1 MNRLRKHRIGAFTL
15 IELLVV
21 IAIIA
26 ILAGMLL
33 PALAKAKARAQRIN
47 CVNNLKNIGLAFRT
61 AAVDTGAF
69 VWSVPADSGGVDPA
83 NFGKSNWL
91 FFAALSNELST
102 PKIIACPSDDRRSL
116 SNTWRSVELKDRDK
130 AVSYLLG
137 SSASE
142 EQPQSIL
149 SGDRNITNLANKLP
163 TDPDNIANTA
173 AASVVLL
180 KQADGQKITTLAA
193 TAAPAYTGKIHNN
206 AGNLLLG
213 DGSVQQVTS
222 GRMKEQLRD
231 AANAIGDQTFAFPA
245 KQ

>member
-69 VWSVPADSGGVDPA
+69 VWAVPVDSGGVDPA

-91 FFAALSNELST
+91 FLAALSNELST

-116 SNTWRSVELKDRDK
+116 SNTWRSVELKDRDG
-130 AVSYLLG
+130 ALSYFLG
-137 SSASE
+137 ASASE

-149 SGDRNITNLANKLP
+149 AGDRNITNLVNKKP
-163 TDPDNIANTA
+163 ADPDNITA
-173 AASVVLL
+173 VADSFLTL
-180 KQADGQKITTLAA
+180 KQADGQKITGLAA
-193 TAAPAYTGKIHNN
+193 GAAPGYTGKIHNS

-231 AANAIGDQTFAFPA
+231 AANSIGDQQFAFPL
-245 KQ
+245 KK